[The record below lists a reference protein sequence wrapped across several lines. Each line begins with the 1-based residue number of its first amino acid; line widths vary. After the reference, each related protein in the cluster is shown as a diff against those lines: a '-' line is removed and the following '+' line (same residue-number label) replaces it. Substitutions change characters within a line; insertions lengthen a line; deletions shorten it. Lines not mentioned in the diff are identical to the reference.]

1 MFLIYVHLRYI
12 INAHVNVFVNVKE
25 EIMEAIYSRFLG
37 KNEEKLTLCQLNSSQ
52 FKDVE
57 IQPPET
63 ECRSRNGEKYS
74 SKK

>member
-1 MFLIYVHLRYI
+1 
-12 INAHVNVFVNVKE
+12 
-25 EIMEAIYSRFLG
+25 MEAIYSRFLG

-57 IQPPET
+57 IQPLET